1 MKTRSIAQRSCSI
14 VWKKVKKW
22 VILRK
27 TVVMLFAFWEDEYK
41 TRVDT
46 TRIESNTLS
55 CNAVLDK
62 KIKFCTDTTK
72 HPGNTQPWRRG
83 WSRKML
89 SYYKEMLSYYQEKR
103 QCSTTNES
111 KTTVLGSIEK
121 TKTQY
126 YIFFCDAREIR
137 NVVLYFGSMVARNGS
152 VVLFFTKK
160 RGR

>member
-1 MKTRSIAQRSCSI
+1 MKTRSIAQRWWSI

-22 VILRK
+22 VILWK
-27 TVVMLFAFWEDEYK
+27 TVVMLLYFWEDEYK

-62 KIKFCTDTTK
+62 KIKFCTHTTK
-72 HPGNTQPWRRG
+72 HPGNTLPWRRG
-83 WSRKML
+83 WSPEMLSYYKKML
-89 SYYKEMLSYYQEKR
+89 SYYPEKR
-103 QCSTTNES
+103 QCSTTTES
-111 KTTVLGSIEK
+111 KKTVLGSIGK

-126 YIFFCDAREIR
+126 SKFYFDAREIC
-137 NVVLYFGSMVARNGS
+137 NVVLFFGSIVARYGN
-152 VVLFFTKK
+152 VVLFFTKI